1 MWEQMLEYFCNNPI
15 YFYIAVALVAA
26 ILLVIIIAIAVGVKR
41 SKKRKA
47 AARAAKSE
55 AASAA
60 VQPKETATSAPIQTT
75 DPVVQQPAP
84 TPISQPSENAEIG
97 EKEAE
102 PVFDS
107 TSAFEE
113 KPGELNSE
121 DNAPESP
128 ALSEVQPTEDSAAET
143 APVQNEEPAGQAE
156 DAEQAKQEPAATA
169 QPAKESRPPQ
179 PNRKATQK
187 NKPARK
193 KEDERKQAP
202 AAAEQKPD
210 LRGAETRV
218 ASRAAAEKLLTTEE
232 DERKTAYAG
241 KWVILKNDSGMY
253 YFELR
258 ASNGEKLLS
267 SIDYTSVN
275 GAKNGI
281 KTHKTNIQK
290 NNIVISQSKNGSYFF
305 RLLNGSKQLL
315 CTGENYPSKSGCES
329 AVDSVRRFAETAVI
343 SVQDEE
349 SEN

>member
-102 PVFDS
+102 PVFNS

-121 DNAPESP
+121 DNTHEAP
-128 ALSEVQPTEDSAAET
+128 ALSEVQPAEDSAAET

-156 DAEQAKQEPAATA
+156 DAEQAKQEPAATG
-169 QPAKESRPPQ
+169 EGI
-179 PNRKATQK
+179 T
-187 NKPARK
+187 
-193 KEDERKQAP
+193 P
-202 AAAEQKPD
+202 AAAEQKSDAKEQTCPQERRRTQTSS
-210 LRGAETRV
+210 RGGRAETRP
-218 ASRAAAEKLLTTEE
+218 ARRGNARRLACSR
-232 DERKTAYAG
+232 
-241 KWVILKNDSGMY
+241 
-253 YFELR
+253 
-258 ASNGEKLLS
+258 
-267 SIDYTSVN
+267 
-275 GAKNGI
+275 
-281 KTHKTNIQK
+281 
-290 NNIVISQSKNGSYFF
+290 
-305 RLLNGSKQLL
+305 
-315 CTGENYPSKSGCES
+315 
-329 AVDSVRRFAETAVI
+329 
-343 SVQDEE
+343 
-349 SEN
+349 